1 MDAYLE
7 SLVKKGEVVKAQVE
21 EAAIPEPVEEVT
33 AIEPEVAEAAESVV
47 EEIKPAEEAKPA
59 KAEKPAKSGSD
70 KKKEA
75 ESKAPTKAEETK
87 SNAGEIVAVKDIRIF
102 NIPDAKS
109 PFRIF
114 TGNIV
119 VNGKMDSFTEIQYV
133 KPGFG
138 LVKGFTD
145 SLK

>member
-7 SLVKKGEVVKAQVE
+7 SLVKKDEVVEAQVE
-21 EAAIPEPVEEVT
+21 EAAVLEPVEKVT
-33 AIEPEVAEAAESVV
+33 AIEPEVAEAAELVV
-47 EEIKPAEEAKPA
+47 EEPKPVEEAKPA

-75 ESKAPTKAEETK
+75 ESTDPTKSEETK
-87 SNAGEIVAVKDIRIF
+87 SNAGETVAVKDIRIF

-114 TGNIV
+114 TGNII
-119 VNGKMDSFTEIQYV
+119 VNGKIDSFTEIQYV

-145 SLK
+145 GLE